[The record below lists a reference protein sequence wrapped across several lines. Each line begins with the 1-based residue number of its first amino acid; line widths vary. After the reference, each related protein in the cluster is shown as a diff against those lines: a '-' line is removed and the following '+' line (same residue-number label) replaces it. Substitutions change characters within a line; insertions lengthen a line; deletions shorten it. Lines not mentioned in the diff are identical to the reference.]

1 VRTTV
6 LAVTEDGKPKLVQ
19 GNIGLKLSVAA
30 TVT

>member
-6 LAVTEDGKPKLVQ
+6 LAVTEDGKAKLAQESV
-19 GNIGLKLSVAA
+19 GLKLSVAV